1 MSQVVPYASAPLRPV
16 LEKSRAG
23 GLVAFGVISI
33 VIGSGLLLIGAI
45 GIVGLYMMA
54 RMGPAGTADA
64 TAALAGMMI
73 LIAVLAALL
82 FWVGIGSIRCRRW
95 VRPVILPLAWAWL
108 VSGLLAVVTMA
119 AAGFADHPNQPA
131 STTVTIQG
139 TGATPTVA
147 TTNATP
153 ATPSAT
159 APATQPAAAVR
170 PQTAEIIFIIA
181 AMSLVALALPLAY
194 ILFYRSPNV
203 RRTLDAYDP
212 HPRWTDRC
220 PTPLLG
226 VAIWSVLLALGAA
239 TGALAGYSDFFG
251 NYLTGWG
258 AAAVAAV
265 KVGMLAAAAVLF
277 FNRNPIGWWVALAY
291 VLLWG
296 TSLVTTQLFGEVETI
311 RAAAQAVGDEDQL
324 HPAARRATAGLYA
337 AGVIAGIAYLLYVR
351 RWFHTAQAPTAPAP
365 NQQFAQQ
372 LTPASDN

>member
-1 MSQVVPYASAPLRPV
+1 MESRRRRKREKRQARQTGHLRVHDPHRLLTDQVTAMSQVVPYASAPLRPV

-33 VIGSGLLLIGAI
+33 VIGSGLLLVGGI
-45 GIVGLYMMA
+45 GIIGLYMMA
-54 RMGPAGTADA
+54 RMGPAGTADVS
-64 TAALAGMMI
+64 TALAGTMI
-73 LIAVLAALL
+73 LMAVLAALL

-159 APATQPAAAVR
+159 APATQPAADVR

-194 ILFYRSPNV
+194 ILFYRGPNV
-203 RRTLDAYDP
+203 
-212 HPRWTDRC
+212 
-220 PTPLLG
+220 
-226 VAIWSVLLALGAA
+226 
-239 TGALAGYSDFFG
+239 
-251 NYLTGWG
+251 
-258 AAAVAAV
+258 
-265 KVGMLAAAAVLF
+265 
-277 FNRNPIGWWVALAY
+277 
-291 VLLWG
+291 
-296 TSLVTTQLFGEVETI
+296 
-311 RAAAQAVGDEDQL
+311 
-324 HPAARRATAGLYA
+324 
-337 AGVIAGIAYLLYVR
+337 
-351 RWFHTAQAPTAPAP
+351 
-365 NQQFAQQ
+365 
-372 LTPASDN
+372 